1 MCEVTDHRSHESN
14 GRHGSSLVVDVG
26 NWQSRLTQAV
36 DKQPCKIKQI
46 NIIYGEN
53 TSI

>member
-1 MCEVTDHRSHESN
+1 M
-14 GRHGSSLVVDVG
+14 VDVE
-26 NWQSRLTQAV
+26 NQQPRLTQAV
-36 DKQPCKIKQI
+36 DKQPCKIKKI